1 MNILQ
6 TIRDFTTKSG
16 GTSTCTYD
24 LLKTMNSRVPQYT
37 KDDMYVDLLTPQT
50 LDKDDHL
57 MGDDKWIKVVD
68 NDYRT
73 PYFYSKNIHNWLI
86 KSDYDVYHTNG
97 LWAYVNHATCAIARK
112 KNVPYIITPHGMLY
126 RDAIRRSYWK
136 KWIMSHMHFNY
147 DIAHADCIHATCRK
161 EMEEIRAFGY
171 KGIVAIIPN
180 PCVIPEYADEEFAKK
195 CNLFLGC
202 NLPKNFGFLGRLHPR
217 KKIENLL
224 YGFHELL
231 SGDMSVSP
239 ASQLI
244 IMGKGDDA
252 YELFLRSEVQRLG
265 LADRVKFLG
274 FVSGREKYEALA
286 GLAALFV
293 PSDFENFGMIVTEAL
308 SVGTPVMASLGTPW
322 EELNSEKCGWWV
334 DRSADSVSKVMRDV
348 LAMPMQELL
357 DMGERGRRLVSE
369 KYSADR
375 VAQQMSSL
383 YRWIIQENMD
393 MSKMPQ
399 FVYIQN

>member
-6 TIRDFTTKSG
+6 TIGGFSAKSG

-24 LLKTMNSRVPQYT
+24 LLRTMNAREPQYT
-37 KDDMYVDLLTPQT
+37 MDDMYVDLLTPKT
-50 LDKDDHL
+50 RDKNDRL
-57 MGDDKWIKVVD
+57 MGEDKWIKAVD
-68 NDYRT
+68 NDYCT
-73 PYFYSKNIHNWLI
+73 PYAYSANIRKWL
-86 KSDYDVYHTNG
+86 KESEYDLYHTNG
-97 LWAYVNHATCAIARK
+97 MWMYVNHITCKIARK
-112 KNVPYIITPHGMLY
+112 KGVPYIITPHGMLY
-126 RDAIRRSYWK
+126 EDALRRNYWK
-136 KWIMSHMHFNY
+136 KWPLQLLHFNR
-147 DIAHADCIHATCRK
+147 DVAHAACLHATCHK
-161 EMEEIRAFGY
+161 EMDEIRKFGY
-171 KGIVAIIPN
+171 KSYVAIIPN
-180 PCVIPEYADEEFAKK
+180 PCVLPEYADEEFAKK

-202 NLPKNFGFLGRLHPR
+202 SLPKNFGFLGRLHPR
-217 KKIENLL
+217 KNIENLL
-224 YGFHELL
+224 YGFHKLL
-231 SGDMSVSP
+231 SDDTTVSP
-239 ASQLI
+239 TSQLI

-274 FVSGREKYEALA
+274 FVSGREKYDALA

-334 DRSADSVSKVMRDV
+334 DRSADSVSMVMRDV
-348 LAMPMQELL
+348 LEMPMQELL

-369 KYSADR
+369 KYSAER

-383 YRWIIQENMD
+383 YRWIIQEKMD
-393 MSKMPQ
+393 MSKKPE
-399 FVYIQN
+399 FVIKSI